1 MCIILNS
8 TEAAIRLVVIP
19 SGLVVYFILA
29 NQEPTSMITIDI
41 TLVIQVVNMIV
52 LMFLLNGVLYKPVKK
67 IIRKRS
73 EKLQGMQGDV
83 AKFEKNARLRQ
94 EEVDAKMAKASAK
107 AKAALDGARAEA
119 QAAGDE
125 KMASIKAEV
134 TAFKDKELVEIKAQ
148 IGAAR
153 GELQTNLEGFAAQ
166 MAGKI
171 LGRGL

>member
-1 MCIILNS
+1 
-8 TEAAIRLVVIP
+8 
-19 SGLVVYFILA
+19 
-29 NQEPTSMITIDI
+29 MITIDI
-41 TLVIQVVNMIV
+41 TLVIQIVNMIV

-67 IIRKRS
+67 IIRERS

-107 AKAALDGARAEA
+107 AKAALDAARDEA
-119 QAAGDE
+119 QAAGDA
-125 KMASIKAEV
+125 KTASIKAE
-134 TAFKDKELVEIKAQ
+134 ADAYKEKELAEITTQ
-148 IGAAR
+148 IGEAR
-153 GELQTNLEGFAAQ
+153 SGLKANLDGFATD

>member
-1 MCIILNS
+1 
-8 TEAAIRLVVIP
+8 
-19 SGLVVYFILA
+19 
-29 NQEPTSMITIDI
+29 MITIDI
-41 TLVIQVVNMIV
+41 TLVIQIVNMIV

-67 IIRKRS
+67 VIRERS

-107 AKAALDGARAEA
+107 AKAALDAARAEA
-119 QAAGDE
+119 QAAGDA
-125 KMASIKAEV
+125 KMASIKAE
-134 TAFKDKELVEIKAQ
+134 ADAYKEKELAEITTQ
-148 IGAAR
+148 IGEAR
-153 GELQTNLEGFAAQ
+153 SGLQTNLAGFATD